1 MKITEEMTMLELFK
15 YIKDNHIKD
24 TDFPCVSN
32 TDKTLRFV
40 EVNSYGFIKFN
51 SLTDLDDKYIVE
63 KEVDNDAVF
72 DELVITRYNLGNDI
86 TDNTLFNDTSI
97 NGVLNM
103 FITTP
108 IIIKEIHTII
118 DGKLTLIYKDKEV

>member
-24 TDFPCVSN
+24 TDFTCLSN

-40 EVNSYGFIKFN
+40 EVNKYGFIKFN

-63 KEVDNDAVF
+63 KEIDNDTVF
-72 DELVITRYNLGNDI
+72 NELVITRYNLGNNI
-86 TDNTLFNDTSI
+86 TDNTLFTDISI
-97 NGVLNM
+97 NGVLDM
-103 FITTP
+103 FKAAP
-108 IIIKEIHTII
+108 IIIKEIHTLINNE
-118 DGKLTLIYKDKEV
+118 LTLIYSEDKA

>member
-24 TDFPCVSN
+24 TDFTCLST

-40 EVNSYGFIKFN
+40 EVNNYGFIKFN

-63 KEVDNDAVF
+63 KEIDNDIVF
-72 DELVITRYNLGNDI
+72 DEVVVTRHNLCNDI

-97 NGVLNM
+97 NNVLDM
-103 FITTP
+103 FKATP
-108 IIIKEIHTII
+108 IIIKEIHTLIG
-118 DGKLTLIYKDKEV
+118 GKLTLIYKDKEV